1 MAGFKSCSKD
11 IRFDAGSMQDDG
23 FLEINDGF
31 LEINDGF
38 LEINDGFLEITEAQ
52 TRIKSRFI
60 FTIIKY
66 LKYLIIGGRHFSECL
81 PPNKNYKK
89 EDIIWPV

>member
-1 MAGFKSCSKD
+1 MVQQMAGFKSCSKD
-11 IRFDAGSMQDDG
+11 IRFDAGSMQD
-23 FLEINDGF
+23 DGF

>member
-1 MAGFKSCSKD
+1 MARLKSCSKD
-11 IRFDAGSMQDDG
+11 IRFDAGSMQDEKILEINEK
-23 FLEINDGF
+23 FLEINEKI
-31 LEINDGF
+31 LEIN
-38 LEINDGFLEITEAQ
+38 EKFLEITEAQ

>member
-1 MAGFKSCSKD
+1 
-11 IRFDAGSMQDDG
+11 MQNEK
-23 FLEINDGF
+23 FLEINEKF
-31 LEINDGF
+31 LEINEKF
-38 LEINDGFLEITEAQ
+38 LEINEKFLEITEAQ

-81 PPNKNYKK
+81 PPNRYL
-89 EDIIWPV
+89 

>member
-1 MAGFKSCSKD
+1 MVQQMAGFKSCSKD
-11 IRFDAGSMQDDG
+11 IRFDAGSMQD
-23 FLEINDGF
+23 
-31 LEINDGF
+31 DGF

>member
-1 MAGFKSCSKD
+1 MVQQMAGFKSCSKD
-11 IRFDAGSMQDDG
+11 IRFDAGSMQDEKI
-23 FLEINDGF
+23 LEIN
-31 LEINDGF
+31 EKI
-38 LEINDGFLEITEAQ
+38 LEITEAQ